1 MGNLAFFC
9 CDHLDS
15 PGRAEPLFVE
25 CLDRANRT
33 LGHEHPFTLLCTSN
47 FGACLRELGRLAE
60 ARATLEACVDAAG
73 RVLGPEHRYAVLA
86 TDNLGLCLLR
96 QGEAGE
102 AARVLAGI
110 EDAMARAT
118 GPQSF
123 YTERLRRRLAEAR
136 SAIASTSAGSAAVQA
151 VNRDVERRRE
161 LWRLE

>member
-73 RVLGPEHRYAVLA
+73 RVLGPEHRYTVLA

-110 EDAMARAT
+110 EDA
-118 GPQSF
+118 
-123 YTERLRRRLAEAR
+123 
-136 SAIASTSAGSAAVQA
+136 STPSGCGGDWPRPAAPSQAQVQA
-151 VNRDVERRRE
+151 VRQCRQLIEM
-161 LWRLE
+161 WRGEESCGV

>member
-1 MGNLAFFC
+1 MGNLAFFW
-9 CDHLDS
+9 CDHLES

-25 CLDRANRT
+25 CLDRAIRT
-33 LGHEHPFTLLCTSN
+33 LGPEHPQTLFFTSN

-73 RVLGPEHRYAVLA
+73 RVLGPEHRTTVLA

-123 YTERLRRRLAEAR
+123 HTERLRRRLAEAR
-136 SAIASTSAGSAAVQA
+136 SAITNASAGSAGSAAA
-151 VNRDVERRRE
+151 GDA
-161 LWRLE
+161 